1 MAYKPSEV
9 LRKTKRS
16 LDDEHDTSKNKK
28 TDKDDAKDS
37 KTPRKNG
44 LLLFIAKNKKAATK

>member
-9 LRKTKRS
+9 LRKTK
-16 LDDEHDTSKNKK
+16 T
-28 TDKDDAKDS
+28 TDKKNDKDTDDAKDS